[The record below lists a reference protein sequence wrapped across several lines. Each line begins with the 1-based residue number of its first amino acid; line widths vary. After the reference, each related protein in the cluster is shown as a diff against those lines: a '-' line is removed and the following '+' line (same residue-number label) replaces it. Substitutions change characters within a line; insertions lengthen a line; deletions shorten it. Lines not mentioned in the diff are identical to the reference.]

1 MKRDGNPEKG
11 KLDKKAAKQFDANVL
26 MLKGAFLKDDP
37 ANVTLPVHS
46 EADSVAE
53 FVELIDQATK
63 VTELKNLLSANGMK
77 TSFKN
82 KTEMIKAL
90 LMHNVAD
97 TVSEG
102 V

>member
-1 MKRDGNPEKG
+1 MMK
-11 KLDKKAAKQFDANVL
+11 A
-26 MLKGAFLKDDP
+26 AFLKDDP
-37 ANVTLPVHS
+37 ATVTLPIHS
-46 EADSVAE
+46 EAESVAE

-63 VTELKNLLSANGMK
+63 VAELKSLLSANGMK

-97 TVSEG
+97 TVSDG